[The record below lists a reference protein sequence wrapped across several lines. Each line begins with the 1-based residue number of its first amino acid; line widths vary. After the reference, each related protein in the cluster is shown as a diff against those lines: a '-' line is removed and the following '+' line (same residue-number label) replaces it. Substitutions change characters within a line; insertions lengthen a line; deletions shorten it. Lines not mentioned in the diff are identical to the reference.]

1 MHGGLEDAMADEPA
15 TQMRGEGGA
24 PADRHAIR
32 YYQKIWAEGGLMGQP
47 QRWNGYGFV
56 MACPGRS
63 SDVIHLYVWI
73 ESGRI
78 QEARWQCHM
87 CDPWMQVAGDILCHL
102 APGCPPED
110 VLRWRWE
117 DFERVLGGRSDL
129 IMEHAGAA
137 MLTLHKA
144 VVDYRVRQCLIP
156 PPDGEAVS
164 TSTQKLRDLGW
175 VGREGQQRLRQVLE
189 EAFAAFAV
197 HIPRVKVQEWVA
209 LGTVQDVSLTV
220 QALLER
226 LVIQRILEQ
235 GCGFPRSFAEQLTT
249 DKQA

>member
-1 MHGGLEDAMADEPA
+1 MADERE
-15 TQMRGEGGA
+15 TQMRGEGGL
-24 PADRHAIR
+24 PADRYAIR

-47 QRWNGYGFV
+47 ERWNGYGFV

-63 SDVIHLYVWI
+63 SDVIHLYVRI
-73 ESGRI
+73 DAGRI
-78 QEARWQCHM
+78 QEAHWQCHM

-102 APGCPPED
+102 AHGCPPED
-110 VLRWRWE
+110 ALRWKWE
-117 DFERVLGGRSDL
+117 DFEHLLGGRSGL

-144 VVDYRVRQCLIP
+144 VVDYRVKQCLMP
-156 PPDGEAVS
+156 RPDDETVIEPAR
-164 TSTQKLRDLGW
+164 KLRDLGW

-197 HIPRVKVQEWVA
+197 HIPHVKVQEWVA

-220 QALLER
+220 QALLEPS
-226 LVIQRILEQ
+226 VIQRILGQ

-249 DKQA
+249 HGQA